1 MASVTFSNAL
11 IGLDA
16 VLSPQVAITVA
27 VVAGYVALC
36 RALRYAKRDKEHA
49 QRPYKS
55 RDDFKK
61 MSAEEAWQ
69 IIKYVQSQE
78 FPWMTKKALSFALFK
93 YVHDPKPA
101 PCHF

>member
-49 QRPYKS
+49 QRPYNS

-69 IIKYVQSQE
+69 IIQVCAEPGVPLDDQE
-78 FPWMTKKALSFALFK
+78 GPIVCPF
-93 YVHDPKPA
+93 
-101 PCHF
+101 